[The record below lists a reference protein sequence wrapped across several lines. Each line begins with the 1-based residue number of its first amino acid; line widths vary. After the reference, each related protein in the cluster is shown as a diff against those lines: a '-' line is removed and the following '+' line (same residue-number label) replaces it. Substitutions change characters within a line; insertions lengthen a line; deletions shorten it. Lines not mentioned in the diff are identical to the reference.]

1 MSSKSFTYTF
11 PSVRGIQA
19 GREYFVSQVPLRML
33 PRMFVFT
40 DVDLPVDMRTQRT
53 MNDKRIPGMA
63 RYVTENRSD
72 YTFSAITASID
83 ADIEFEAIGPEDD
96 QVGRIRI
103 PMDARFI
110 INDGQHRWAALQEA
124 MQEDP
129 SLADETIAV
138 VFFIDIGL
146 ARSQQMFADL
156 NRHGVRPSASIGILF
171 EHRERLADLTR
182 QVVKNIALLRD
193 LVESEKSSL
202 PPLSRKLFTLSAIH
216 GTHKALLAGTEESA
230 QEKIATDFWNAVIDA
245 LPEWKMVYNSEI
257 AARDV
262 RQDFIHTHGTVL
274 HALGRAANNMMRTDP
289 HWNWKKFSTA
299 LLSIDWRRDN
309 SALWEGRALN
319 AGRVSKANQNVTLT
333 SNVIKK
339 ALGLELS
346 ADETRL
352 ENSLVGARS

>member
-53 MNDKRIPGMA
+53 LNDKRIPGMA

-171 EHRERLADLTR
+171 EHRERLAELTR
-182 QVVKNIALLRD
+182 EIVKNNPLLRD

-216 GTHKALLAGTEESA
+216 GTNKSLLAGSD
-230 QEKIATDFWNAVIDA
+230 QEIQLKIATEFWTAVIDA

-257 AARDV
+257 SARDV

-274 HALGRAANNMMRTDP
+274 HALGRAANHMMRTDEN
-289 HWNWKKFSTA
+289 WTWKKFSAA
-299 LLSIDWRRDN
+299 LRTVDWRRDN

-319 AGRVSKANQNVTLT
+319 AGRVSKANQNVALT

-346 ADETRL
+346 ADEMRL
-352 ENSLVGARS
+352 ENSLLGVRP

>member
-1 MSSKSFTYTF
+1 
-11 PSVRGIQA
+11 
-19 GREYFVSQVPLRML
+19 
-33 PRMFVFT
+33 
-40 DVDLPVDMRTQRT
+40 
-53 MNDKRIPGMA
+53 
-63 RYVTENRSD
+63 
-72 YTFSAITASID
+72 
-83 ADIEFEAIGPEDD
+83 
-96 QVGRIRI
+96 
-103 PMDARFI
+103 MDARFI

-171 EHRERLADLTR
+171 EHRERLAELTR
-182 QVVKNIALLRD
+182 EIVKNNPLLRD

-216 GTHKALLAGTEESA
+216 GTNKSLLAGSDEEIQLRLATE
-230 QEKIATDFWNAVIDA
+230 FWNAVIDA

-257 AARDV
+257 SARDV

-274 HALGRAANNMMRTDP
+274 HALGRAANHMMRADENWT
-289 HWNWKKFSTA
+289 WKKFSAA
-299 LLSIDWRRDN
+299 LRTVDWRRDN

-319 AGRVSKANQNVTLT
+319 AGRVSKANQNVALT

-346 ADETRL
+346 ADEMRL
-352 ENSLVGARS
+352 ENSLLGVRP

>member
-1 MSSKSFTYTF
+1 MSTQSFTYTF

-19 GREYFVSQVPLRML
+19 GREFFVAQVPLRML
-33 PRMFVFT
+33 PRLFIFN
-40 DVDLPVDMRTQRT
+40 DVDLPVEMRTQRT
-53 MNDKRIPGMA
+53 LNEKRIPGMV
-63 RYVTENRSD
+63 RYIIQNRDD

-83 ADIEFEAIGPEDD
+83 ADVSFESIRPEEG
-96 QVGRIRI
+96 QVGHIRI

-110 INDGQHRWAALQEA
+110 INDGQHRWAALQGA
-124 MQEDP
+124 MAEDP
-129 SLADETIAV
+129 TLANETISV

-171 EHRERLADLTR
+171 DHREQLADLTR
-182 QVVKNIALLRD
+182 KVVNSIPLLRD

-216 GTHKALLAGTEESA
+216 GTHRSLIAGGPGSSNEETS
-230 QEKIATDFWNAVIDA
+230 INFWHAVIEA
-245 LPEWKMVYNSEI
+245 LPEWKLVHNNQI
-257 AARDV
+257 VARDI

-274 HALGRAANNMMRTDP
+274 HAFGRAANHMIRTEENQD
-289 HWNWKKFSTA
+289 WQRFTSS
-299 LLSIDWRRDN
+299 LQSIDWRRNN
-309 SALWEGRALN
+309 SSMWEGRALN

-333 SNVIKK
+333 SNVIKT

-346 ADETRL
+346 PDETRL
-352 ENSLVGARS
+352 EESLSGRKQ

>member
-1 MSSKSFTYTF
+1 MSTQSFTYTF

-19 GREYFVSQVPLRML
+19 GREFFVAQVPLRML
-33 PRMFVFT
+33 PRLFIFN
-40 DVDLPVDMRTQRT
+40 DVDLPVEMRTQRT
-53 MNDKRIPGMA
+53 LNEKRIPGMV
-63 RYVTENRSD
+63 RYITQNRDD

-83 ADIEFEAIGPEDD
+83 AQVSFEPISDKED
-96 QVGRIRI
+96 QVGHIRI

-110 INDGQHRWAALQEA
+110 INDGQHRWAALQGA
-124 MQEDP
+124 MGEDP
-129 SLADETIAV
+129 SLANETISV

-171 EHRERLADLTR
+171 DHREHLADLTR
-182 QVVKNIALLRD
+182 KVVNSIPLLRD

-216 GTHKALLAGTEESA
+216 GTHRSLIAGGNESHA
-230 QEKIATDFWNAVIDA
+230 EDTAVNFWSAVIEA
-245 LPEWKMVYNSEI
+245 LPEWKLVHNNQI
-257 AARDV
+257 VARDI

-274 HALGRAANNMMRTDP
+274 HAFGRSANHMIRTESKQD
-289 HWNWKKFSTA
+289 WQRFTTA
-299 LLSIDWRRDN
+299 LQSIDWRRHN
-309 SALWEGRALN
+309 SSMWEGRALN

-352 ENSLVGARS
+352 EESLLGRK